1 MNERSSWVWEGKP
14 WEAFKSFAII
24 FSFVLNFFLLIVLLL
39 LSPLVFPVI
48 LNNTVEPIVGGL
60 NDSFIMMSNATISTT
75 IPLDKELQLNTV
87 IPLST
92 TTDVRIIQDVPLSV
106 NATFILPAGGGTI
119 NGTVVLALPA
129 NTTLPVALNLDV
141 PVNQPVH
148 VSTDVPVQI
157 QLSETDLGVPF
168 TKLQNL
174 FNPLN
179 ALVTNL
185 PSSNE
190 ELVQRATGATV
201 GPE

>member
-1 MNERSSWVWEGKP
+1 MNERSNWVWEGKP

-24 FSFVLNFFLLIVLLL
+24 FSFVLNFILLIVLLL
-39 LSPLVFPVI
+39 MGPLIFPVI
-48 LNNTVEPIVGGL
+48 LNNTVEPIVSGL
-60 NDSFIMMSNATISTT
+60 NDSFVLMSNATISTT
-75 IPLDKELQLNTV
+75 IPLDKDLQLNTT

-92 TTDVRIIQDVPLSV
+92 TTDVRIIEDVPLSV
-106 NATFILPAGGGTI
+106 NATFVLPAGGGTI
-119 NGTVVLALPA
+119 NGTVILALPA

-157 QLSETDLGVPF
+157 KLSETDLGVPF
-168 TKLQNL
+168 AKLQNL

-179 ALVTNL
+179 DLVTNL

-190 ELVQRATGATV
+190 ELAQRASGAV
-201 GPE
+201 LEPR

>member
-1 MNERSSWVWEGKP
+1 MNERSNWVWEGKP

-24 FSFVLNFFLLIVLLL
+24 FSFVLNFILLIVLLL
-39 LSPLVFPVI
+39 MGPLIFPVI
-48 LNNTVEPIVGGL
+48 LNNTVEPIVTGL
-60 NDSFIMMSNATISTT
+60 NDSFVLMSNATISTT
-75 IPLDKELQLNTV
+75 IPLDKDLQLETT

-92 TTDVRIIQDVPLSV
+92 TTNVRIIQDVPLSV

-129 NTTLPVALNLDV
+129 NTSLPVALNLDV
-141 PVNQPVH
+141 PVNQAVH

-157 QLSETDLGVPF
+157 KLSETDLGVPF

-179 ALVTNL
+179 TLVTNL

-190 ELVQRATGATV
+190 ELAQRASGAALE
-201 GPE
+201 PR

>member
-1 MNERSSWVWEGKP
+1 MNERSNWVWEGKP

-24 FSFVLNFFLLIVLLL
+24 FSFVLNFILLIVLLL
-39 LSPLVFPVI
+39 MGPLIVPVI
-48 LNNTVEPIVGGL
+48 LNNTVEPIVSGL
-60 NDSFIMMSNATISTT
+60 NDSFVLMSNATISTT
-75 IPLDKELQLNTV
+75 IPLNKDLQLETT

-92 TTDVRIIQDVPLSV
+92 TTNVRIIEDVPLSV
-106 NATFILPAGGGTI
+106 NATFVLPAGGGTI

-129 NTTLPVALNLDV
+129 NTSLPVALNLDV

-157 QLSETDLGVPF
+157 KLSETDLGVPF

-190 ELVQRATGATV
+190 ELVQRASSAALE
-201 GPE
+201 PR

>member
-1 MNERSSWVWEGKP
+1 MNERSNWVWEGKP

-24 FSFVLNFFLLIVLLL
+24 FSFVLNFILLIVLLL
-39 LSPLVFPVI
+39 MGPLIFPVI
-48 LNNTVEPIVGGL
+48 LNNTVEPIVTGL
-60 NDSFIMMSNATISTT
+60 NDSFVLMSNATISTT
-75 IPLDKELQLNTV
+75 IPLDKDLQLETT

-92 TTDVRIIQDVPLSV
+92 TTNVRIIEDVPLSV

-129 NTTLPVALNLDV
+129 NTSLPVALNLDV
-141 PVNQPVH
+141 PVNQAVH

-157 QLSETDLGVPF
+157 KLSETDLGVPF

-179 ALVTNL
+179 TLVTNL

-190 ELVQRATGATV
+190 ELAQRASGAALE
-201 GPE
+201 PR

>member
-1 MNERSSWVWEGKP
+1 MNERSNWVWEGKP

-24 FSFVLNFFLLIVLLL
+24 FSFVLNFILLIVLLL
-39 LSPLVFPVI
+39 MGPLIVPVI
-48 LNNTVEPIVGGL
+48 LNNTVEPIVSGL
-60 NDSFIMMSNATISTT
+60 NDSFVLMSNATISTT
-75 IPLDKELQLNTV
+75 IPLNKDLQLETT

-92 TTDVRIIQDVPLSV
+92 TTNVRIIEDVPLSV

-129 NTTLPVALNLDV
+129 NTSLPVALNLDV
-141 PVNQPVH
+141 PVNQAVH

-157 QLSETDLGVPF
+157 KLSETDLGVPF

-190 ELVQRATGATV
+190 ELVQRASSAALE
-201 GPE
+201 PR

>member
-1 MNERSSWVWEGKP
+1 MNERSNWVWEGKP

-24 FSFVLNFFLLIVLLL
+24 FSFVLNFILLIVLLL
-39 LSPLVFPVI
+39 MGPLIFPVI
-48 LNNTVEPIVGGL
+48 LNNTVEPIVTGL
-60 NDSFIMMSNATISTT
+60 NDSFVLMSNATISTT
-75 IPLDKELQLNTV
+75 IPLDKDLQLETT

-92 TTDVRIIQDVPLSV
+92 TTNVRIIQDVPLSV

-129 NTTLPVALNLDV
+129 NTSLPVALNLDV
-141 PVNQPVH
+141 PVNQAVH

-157 QLSETDLGVPF
+157 KLSETDLGVPF

-179 ALVTNL
+179 TLVTNL

-190 ELVQRATGATV
+190 ELAQRASSAALE
-201 GPE
+201 PR